1 MERLTQKDE
10 QGNWSL
16 RGVPWES
23 LYEWQVITREL
34 HDRLYGALWKL
45 MEYEDTGLSP
55 EEVEEVND
63 FVKSQA
69 GTLLKKLNEEQRKHR
84 WIPVEERLPED
95 NHLVLLS
102 FENFSFLEIG
112 RYVSDDGGGVF
123 YLGVKDDTCLSQD
136 LFVNAWMPLPKSY
149 REEGER

>member
-23 LYEWQVITREL
+23 LYEGKVITKEL
-34 HDRLYGALWKL
+34 WERLYGALWKL

-55 EEVEEVND
+55 EEVEKVND
-63 FVKSQA
+63 FVNSQA

-84 WIPVEERLPED
+84 WIPVEERLPESRED
-95 NHLVLLS
+95 VLVCVKSGLILAAWYGSMRKKWHIALS
-102 FENFSFLEIG
+102 DECMIHEGI
-112 RYVSDDGGGVF
+112 V
-123 YLGVKDDTCLSQD
+123 
-136 LFVNAWMPLPKSY
+136 AWQPLPKPY

>member
-1 MERLTQKDE
+1 MGRLTQKDE

-55 EEVEEVND
+55 EEVERLND
-63 FVKSQA
+63 LRTKPFIASEDFI
-69 GTLLKKLNEEQRKHR
+69 LL
-84 WIPVEERLPED
+84 D
-95 NHLVLLS
+95 NGYVILREAYFKELRMSRGLVS
-102 FENFSFLEIG
+102 TDARIIATN
-112 RYVSDDGGGVF
+112 
-123 YLGVKDDTCLSQD
+123 
-136 LFVNAWMPLPKSY
+136 
-149 REEGER
+149 